1 MKKNIKLFA
10 AIPLIALT
18 ACGGGGGGG
27 GASGDSGEMSM
38 SGSEIIFKNVNIT
51 FSNVITGTDNS
62 YLTTLVN
69 QFNKEFTGQ
78 IKVAASAVQPADLY
92 DNLPTTTAYKKN
104 ADVCLIHAE
113 RVLQFAGQK
122 GTDGNSKYFRELEG
136 IMDLAN
142 IHLDGNDFPT
152 QVWSNMRL
160 DNHQYGIPF
169 DMHMA
174 GIYVNKKILAELNL
188 PMPTDRASIVNAAKK
203 AIEKGYK
210 GLPISTG
217 YPDTYSYINGYF
229 NFGGKQIVVEGD
241 QGFDPNQKLSDG
253 TVVPCQPGVYY
264 KDACLNAVKSFGD
277 LIFKDHIS
285 ENKLAVDTNLNAFY
299 NGNSL
304 FCLDGIWLLNDV
316 IRYSGSKGF
325 EFDVL
330 PASYL
335 YKEDANR
342 EYTGDIYTN
351 GHIFVMPK
359 NNMGGE
365 KTARQQ
371 ASMKFISWM
380 LEHSADWAKSG
391 KIAAYRQ
398 ARETAE
404 YKAIP
409 YLSGFGTIDKFRCLQ
424 ANRYA
429 YSAFSPSQQV
439 NTYVMNADAMPSDD
453 DIKTKIAQYYTEGIS
468 LVKSDI
474 SGGGN

>member
-1 MKKNIKLFA
+1 MKKIKLLF
-10 AIPLIALT
+10 IAL
-18 ACGGGGGGG
+18 ASVALLGGCTPSNDDDG
-27 GASGDSGEMSM
+27 SMSM
-38 SGSEIIFKNVNIT
+38 SDGEIVFKNVNIT

-62 YLTTLVN
+62 FLTTLIN
-69 QFNKEFTGQ
+69 EFNNEFKGQ

-122 GTDGNSKYFRELEG
+122 KDDGSSKYFRELED
-136 IMDLAN
+136 IMSLAKIQLN
-142 IHLDGNDFPT
+142 GDDFPE
-152 QVWSNMRL
+152 QVWANMRL
-160 DNHQYGIPF
+160 DGHQYGIPF

-174 GIYVNKKILAELNL
+174 GIYVNKTILAELGLN
-188 PMPTDRASIVNAAKK
+188 MPTNRNEIVAAAQA
-203 AIEKGYK
+203 AIAKGYK

-229 NFGGKQIVVEGD
+229 NFGGKQIVTEGEE
-241 QGFDPNQKLSDG
+241 GFDPNQKLSNG
-253 TVVPCQPGVYY
+253 TVVPAQPGVYY
-264 KDACLNAVKSFGD
+264 KNACLNAVKSFGE
-277 LIFKDHIS
+277 LIFTDKIS
-285 ENKLAVDTNLNAFY
+285 ENKLAVDTNLNEFY
-299 NGNSL
+299 NGRSL

-325 EFDVL
+325 EFDVI
-330 PASYL
+330 PASLL
-335 YKEDANR
+335 YKEDSNT

-365 KTARQQ
+365 KVARQQ

-380 LEHSADWAKSG
+380 LEHSAEWAKSG
-391 KIAAYRQ
+391 KIAAYKP
-398 ARETAE
+398 ARDTAE
-404 YKAIP
+404 YQAIP
-409 YLSGFGTIDKFRCLQ
+409 YLDGFGSINKFRCLQ

-429 YSAFSPSQQV
+429 YAAFSPSQQV
-439 NTYVMNADAMPSDD
+439 NTFVMNADTMPTDAE
-453 DIKTKIAQYYTEGIS
+453 INEKIATYYQEGIS

-474 SGGGN
+474 SGGTA

>member
-1 MKKNIKLFA
+1 MKKIKLLF
-10 AIPLIALT
+10 IAL
-18 ACGGGGGGG
+18 ASVALLGGC
-27 GASGDSGEMSM
+27 ASSDDGDGSMSM
-38 SGSEIIFKNVNIT
+38 SDGEIVFKNVNIT

-62 YLTTLVN
+62 FLTTLIN
-69 QFNKEFTGQ
+69 QFNQEFKGQ

-122 GTDGNSKYFRELEG
+122 KDDGTSKYFRELED
-136 IMDLAN
+136 IMSLAKIQLN
-142 IHLDGNDFPT
+142 GDDFPQ
-152 QVWSNMRL
+152 QVWGNMRL
-160 DNHQYGIPF
+160 DDHQYGIPF

-174 GIYVNKKILAELNL
+174 GIYVNKTILAELGL
-188 PMPTDRASIVNAAKK
+188 GMPTNRDEIVAAAQA
-203 AIEKGYK
+203 AIAKGYK

-229 NFGGKQIVVEGD
+229 NFGGKQIVTEGEE
-241 QGFDPNQKLSDG
+241 GFDPNQKLSNG
-253 TVVPCQPGVYY
+253 TVVPAQPGVYY
-264 KDACLNAVKSFGD
+264 KNACLNAVKSFGE
-277 LIFKDHIS
+277 LIFTDNIS
-285 ENKLAVDTNLNAFY
+285 ENKLAVDTNLNEFY
-299 NGNSL
+299 NGRSL

-325 EFDVL
+325 EFDVI
-330 PASYL
+330 PASLL
-335 YKEDANR
+335 YKEDSNT

-365 KTARQQ
+365 KVARQQ

-380 LEHSADWAKSG
+380 LEHSAEWAKSG
-391 KIAAYRQ
+391 KIAAYKP
-398 ARETAE
+398 ARETNE
-404 YKAIP
+404 YQNIP
-409 YLSGFGTIDKFRCLQ
+409 YLDGFGSIDKFRCLQ

-429 YSAFSPSQQV
+429 YAAFSPSQQV
-439 NTYVMNADAMPSDD
+439 NTFVMNADTMPTDAE
-453 DIKTKIAQYYTEGIS
+453 INEKIATYYQEGIS

-474 SGGGN
+474 SGGAA

>member
-1 MKKNIKLFA
+1 MKNKIALLVA
-10 AIPLIALT
+10 LPLLALT
-18 ACGGGGGGG
+18 ACGGGGNNSSD
-27 GASGDSGEMSM
+27 AGEMSV
-38 SGSEIIFKNVNIT
+38 SEGEIVFKNVNIT
-51 FSNVITGTDNS
+51 FSNVITGTDNG
-62 YLTTLVN
+62 YLTNLVN
-69 QFNKEFTGQ
+69 AFNKEFKDQ
-78 IKVAASAVQPADLY
+78 IKVTASAVQPADLY
-92 DNLPTTTAYKKN
+92 DNLPTTTSYKKN

-122 GTDGNSKYFRELEG
+122 AADGTSKYFRELEG
-136 IMDLAN
+136 IMDLAKITLN
-142 IHLDGNDFPT
+142 GEDFPT

-174 GIYVNKKILAELNL
+174 GIYVNKTMLAELGL
-188 PMPTDRASIVNAAKK
+188 SMPTNRAEIVNAAQK
-203 AIEKGYK
+203 AIQKGYK

-229 NFGGKQIVVEGD
+229 NHGGKQILVEGD
-241 QGFDPNQKLSDG
+241 EGFDPNQKLSDG
-253 TVVPCQPGVYY
+253 SVVPAQPGVYY

-285 ENKLAVDTNLNAFY
+285 ESKLAVDSNLSAFY
-299 NGNSL
+299 SGQSL
-304 FCLDGIWLLNDV
+304 FCLDGIWLLNDA
-316 IRYSGSKGF
+316 IRYSASKNF

-330 PASYL
+330 PASML
-335 YKEDANR
+335 YKEDSNP

-365 KTARQQ
+365 KVARQQ

-391 KIAAYRQ
+391 KIAAYKP
-398 ARETAE
+398 ARETEE

-409 YLSGFGTIDKFRCLQ
+409 YLNGFGSIDKFRCLQ

-429 YSAFSPSQQV
+429 YAAFSPSQQV
-439 NTYVMNADAMPSDD
+439 NTFVMNSNEMPSDD
-453 DIKTKIAQYYTEGIS
+453 AIKEKIATYYTEGIS

-474 SGGGN
+474 SGGSN

>member
-1 MKKNIKLFA
+1 MKKKLALFVSL
-10 AIPLIALT
+10 PLLALA
-18 ACGGGGGGG
+18 ACGGGGSQGGG
-27 GASGDSGEMSM
+27 GEGDMSISGD
-38 SGSEIIFKNVNIT
+38 EIVFKNVNIT

-78 IKVAASAVQPADLY
+78 IKVSASAVQPADLY
-92 DNLPTTTAYKKN
+92 DNLPTTTSYKRN
-104 ADVCLIHAE
+104 ADVSLIHAE

-122 GTDGNSKYFRELEG
+122 NNDGTSKYFRELED
-136 IMDLAN
+136 IMSLAK
-142 IHLDGNDFPT
+142 IELKGEDFPT

-174 GIYVNKKILAELNL
+174 GIYVNKTILSELGL
-188 PMPTDRASIVNAAKK
+188 SMPTNRAEIVNAAQK

-229 NFGGKQIVVEGD
+229 NHGGKQILVEGD
-241 QGFDPNQKLSDG
+241 EGFDPEQKLSDG
-253 TVVPCQPGVYY
+253 TVVPAQPGVYY
-264 KDACLNAVKSFGD
+264 KSACLNAVKSFGD

-285 ENKLAVDTNLNAFY
+285 EPKLAVDTNLNAFY
-299 NGNSL
+299 NGTSL
-304 FCLDGIWLLNDV
+304 FCLDGIWLLNDA
-316 IRYSGSKGF
+316 IRYSQAKNF
-325 EFDVL
+325 EFDVI
-330 PASYL
+330 PASLL
-335 YKEDANR
+335 YKEDSNP

-365 KTARQQ
+365 KVARQQ

-391 KIAAYRQ
+391 KIAAYKP
-398 ARETAE
+398 ARETEE
-404 YKAIP
+404 YKAIG
-409 YLSGFGTIDKFRCLQ
+409 YLDGFGTIDKFRCLQ

-429 YSAFSPSQQV
+429 YAAFSPSQQV
-439 NTYVMNADAMPSDD
+439 NTYVMNADSMPSDA
-453 DIKTKIAQYYTEGIS
+453 DINAKIAEYYTEGIS

-474 SGGGN
+474 SGGGK

>member
-1 MKKNIKLFA
+1 MKKKTLFLA
-10 AIPLIALT
+10 ATVLVLT
-18 ACGGGGGGG
+18 SCGGN
-27 GASGDSGEMSM
+27 SGDVGDMSVDSG
-38 SGSEIIFKNVNIT
+38 GEITFKNVNIT
-51 FSNVITGTDNS
+51 FSNVITGTDNT
-62 YLTTLVN
+62 YLTALVN
-69 QFNKEFTGQ
+69 KFNQEFSGR
-78 IKVAASAVQPADLY
+78 IKVTASAVQPADLY

-104 ADVCLIHAE
+104 SDVALIHAE

-122 GTDGNSKYFRELEG
+122 ASDGTSKYFRELED
-136 IMDLAN
+136 IMSLAKITLN
-142 IHLDGNDFPT
+142 GEDFPS

-188 PMPTDRASIVNAAKK
+188 SMPTNREEIVAAAQE
-203 AIEKGYK
+203 AIAKGYK

-229 NFGGKQIVVEGD
+229 NYGGKQILVEGD
-241 QGFDPNQKLSDG
+241 EGFDPSQKLNDG
-253 TVVPCQPGVYY
+253 TVVPAQPGVYY
-264 KDACLNAVKSFGD
+264 KDACFNAVKSFGE
-277 LIFKDHIS
+277 LIFSDHIS
-285 ENKLAVDTNLNAFY
+285 EPKLAVDTNLNAFY

-316 IRYSGSKGF
+316 IRYSQNKNF

-330 PASYL
+330 PASML
-335 YKEDANR
+335 YKSSENS

-359 NNMGGE
+359 NNLGGE

-380 LEHSADWAKSG
+380 LEHSADWAVSG
-391 KIAAYRQ
+391 KIAAYKP
-398 ARETAE
+398 ARETDA
-404 YKAIP
+404 YKAIN
-409 YLSGFGTIDKFRCLQ
+409 YLDHFGDIDKFRCLQ

-429 YSAFSPSQQV
+429 YAAFSPSQQV
-439 NTYVMNADAMPSDD
+439 NTFVMNSDAMPSDSA
-453 DIKTKIAQYYTEGIS
+453 INEKIAEYYVEGIS

>member
-1 MKKNIKLFA
+1 MKKGKLFVGSM
-10 AIPLIALT
+10 LCVFAL
-18 ACGGGGGGG
+18 AGCGGGGSTQEGEISIDSSGG
-27 GASGDSGEMSM
+27 
-38 SGSEIIFKNVNIT
+38 EITFKNVNIT

-69 QFNKEFTGQ
+69 QFNTEFKGQ
-78 IKVAASAVQPADLY
+78 IKVTANAVQPADLY

-104 ADVCLIHAE
+104 ADVALVHAE

-122 GTDGNSKYFRELEG
+122 NSEGTSKYFRELED
-136 IMDLAN
+136 IMDLAQ
-142 IHLDGNDFPT
+142 IHLDSKDFPT

-160 DNHQYGIPF
+160 DDHQYGIPF

-174 GIYVNKKILAELNL
+174 GIYVNKTMLAELGL
-188 PMPTDRASIVNAAKK
+188 DMPTNREEIVLSAQK
-203 AIEKGYK
+203 AIQKGYK

-229 NFGGKQIVVEGD
+229 NYGGKQIVVEGEE
-241 QGFDPNQKLSDG
+241 GFDPEQKLTDG
-253 TVVPCQPGVYY
+253 TVVPAQPGVYY

-277 LIFKDHIS
+277 LIFNDHIS
-285 ENKLAVDTNLNAFY
+285 DPKLAVDTNLNEFY
-299 NGNSL
+299 NGRSL

-316 IRYSGSKGF
+316 IRYSKAKNF
-325 EFDVL
+325 EFDVI

-335 YKEDANR
+335 YKEASNT

-365 KTARQQ
+365 KVARQQ

-380 LEHSADWAKSG
+380 LDHSADWATSG
-391 KIAAYRQ
+391 KIAAYGP
-398 ARETAE
+398 ARETPE
-404 YKAIP
+404 YKAIG
-409 YLSGFGTIDKFRCLQ
+409 YLDGFGAIEKFRCLQ

-429 YSAFSPSQQV
+429 YAAFSPSQQV
-439 NTYVMNADAMPSDD
+439 NTFVMNSDAMPSDD
-453 DIKTKIAQYYTEGIS
+453 AINEKIAQYYKEGIS

-474 SGGGN
+474 SSGN

>member
-1 MKKNIKLFA
+1 MKKITLLA
-10 AIPLIALT
+10 SLPLLALVS
-18 ACGGGGGGG
+18 CGGGGGNNSDDMSIDS
-27 GASGDSGEMSM
+27 SG
-38 SGSEIIFKNVNIT
+38 EIIFKNVNIT

-62 YLTTLVN
+62 FLTTLVN
-69 QFNKEFTGQ
+69 QFNKEFNGQ
-78 IKVAASAVQPADLY
+78 IKVSASAVQPADLY

-104 ADVCLIHAE
+104 ADVSLIHAE

-122 GTDGNSKYFRELEG
+122 NADGTSKYFRELED
-136 IMDLAN
+136 IMDLAK
-142 IHLDGNDFPT
+142 ITLKGEDFPT

-174 GIYVNKKILAELNL
+174 GIYVNKTMLNELGLA
-188 PMPTDRASIVNAAKK
+188 MPTNRAEIIAAAKA
-203 AIEKGYK
+203 AIAKGYK

-217 YPDTYSYINGYF
+217 YPDTYTYINSYF
-229 NFGGKQIVVEGD
+229 NHGGKQIVVEGEE
-241 QGFDPNQKLSDG
+241 GFDPNQKLSTG
-253 TVVPCQPGVYY
+253 EVVPAQPGVYY
-264 KDACLNAVKSFGD
+264 KDACFNAVKSFGD
-277 LIFKDHIS
+277 LIFKDQIS

-316 IRYSGSKGF
+316 IRYSGSKNF
-325 EFDVL
+325 EFGVL
-330 PASYL
+330 PASTL
-335 YKEDANR
+335 FKADSNT

-391 KIAAYRQ
+391 KIAAYKP
-398 ARETAE
+398 ARETTE
-404 YKAIP
+404 YKAIK
-409 YLSGFGTIDKFRCLQ
+409 YLDGFGEIDKFRCLQ

-429 YSAFSPSQQV
+429 YAAFSPSQQV
-439 NTYVMNADAMPSDD
+439 STFVMNSDAMPSDD
-453 DIKTKIAQYYTEGIS
+453 AIRAKIAEFYTEGIS

>member
-1 MKKNIKLFA
+1 MKKGKLIVGSLLCA
-10 AIPLIALT
+10 IAL
-18 ACGGGGGGG
+18 AGCGGGSSSSEGTISIDSSGGQ
-27 GASGDSGEMSM
+27 
-38 SGSEIIFKNVNIT
+38 ITFKNVNIT

-69 QFNKEFTGQ
+69 EFNKEFKDQ
-78 IKVAASAVQPADLY
+78 IKVTANAVQPADLY

-104 ADVCLIHAE
+104 ADVALVHAE

-122 GTDGNSKYFRELEG
+122 ASDGTSKYFRELES
-136 IMDLAN
+136 IMDLAK
-142 IHLDGNDFPT
+142 IQLKAEDFPT
-152 QVWSNMRL
+152 QVWANMRL
-160 DNHQYGIPF
+160 DEHQYGIPF

-174 GIYVNKKILAELNL
+174 GIYVNKTMLSELGL
-188 PMPTDRASIVNAAKK
+188 SMPTNRDEIVNAAQK

-229 NFGGKQIVVEGD
+229 NHGGKQILVEGD
-241 QGFDPNQKLSDG
+241 EGFDPNQKLTDG
-253 TVVPCQPGVYY
+253 TVVPAQPGVYY
-264 KDACLNAVKSFGD
+264 KNACLNAVKSFGD
-277 LIFKDHIS
+277 LIFNDKIS
-285 ENKLAVDTNLNAFY
+285 APKLAVDTNLNEFY
-299 NGNSL
+299 NGRSL

-316 IRYSGSKGF
+316 VRYSKSKNF
-325 EFDVL
+325 EFDVI

-335 YKEDANR
+335 YKEASNT

-365 KTARQQ
+365 KIARQQ

-380 LEHSADWAKSG
+380 LDHSADWAASG
-391 KIAAYRQ
+391 KIAAYGP
-398 ARETAE
+398 ARETEA
-404 YKAIP
+404 YKSIEH
-409 YLSGFGTIDKFRCLQ
+409 LSGFGEIDRFRCLQ

-429 YSAFSPSQQV
+429 YAAFSPSQQV
-439 NTYVMNADAMPSDD
+439 NTFVMNSDAMPSDEE
-453 DIKTKIAQYYTEGIS
+453 INAKIAQYYQEGIS

-474 SGGGN
+474 SSGN